1 MGLTFNSTKKEN
13 LKDIKIVE
21 KNKNN
26 QYIIA
31 LAGNPNTGKSTVFNE
46 LTGLHQHTGNWPGK
60 TVVNSQGTF
69 NYKNNEYILVDL
81 PGTYS
86 LLATS
91 SEEEV
96 ARDYICF
103 GQADLNVVVVDA
115 TCLERNLNLLIQIL
129 ELNPKVLV
137 CLNLI
142 DEAKKKNIE
151 INIEK
156 LKKLLGVPVVV
167 TSARNGE
174 GIKNLKEN
182 LEVYTKESK
191 IEKPFKIDYG
201 EDIERKVNFIS
212 KLLYK
217 RYNDMN
223 YRWVSLRLLDGDE
236 TIIKS
241 IRKYV
246 DENFLLYDDEDTK
259 KIKEIIEEATSIRD
273 VIALK
278 IYENCAYIAEET
290 VKKDENQILKQQKVD
305 DILTSKKFGIP
316 VMLILLTVILWIT
329 IQGANYPSQ
338 LLADMFNNLEP
349 HLLNF
354 FKSINSPIWL
364 TNILV
369 LGMYKT
375 VAWVVAVMLPP
386 MAIFFPIFTILE
398 DCGYLPR
405 ICFNLDKAFKK
416 ACCHGKQVLTMCMG
430 FGCNAA
436 GVIACRIIDSP
447 REKLIAILTN
457 CFVPCNGRFPTLIAL
472 SMIFVGGTFASNTA
486 NSILAA
492 LIVVGLVILGVTI
505 TLLSSLIMSK
515 TILKGMPS
523 SFTLELPPYRRPQIM
538 RVIYTSI
545 IDRTIFVLVR
555 AIKVAAPAG
564 VLIYIFSN
572 IIIGDMSIIGHIAN
586 FLDPIASL
594 IGLDGFIL
602 MAFLLGLPANE
613 IVLPIL
619 LMGYLANGTM
629 VDYTSLDMLKN
640 ILINNGWTYLTLLN
654 TMIFSLLHFPCATTI
669 LTIKKETGSRKW
681 ALFSLVM
688 PTVVAFI
695 VCFITTTIYRIA
707 I

>member
-1 MGLTFNSTKKEN
+1 M
-13 LKDIKIVE
+13 
-21 KNKNN
+21 
-26 QYIIA
+26 
-31 LAGNPNTGKSTVFNE
+31 
-46 LTGLHQHTGNWPGK
+46 
-60 TVVNSQGTF
+60 
-69 NYKNNEYILVDL
+69 
-81 PGTYS
+81 
-86 LLATS
+86 
-91 SEEEV
+91 
-96 ARDYICF
+96 
-103 GQADLNVVVVDA
+103 
-115 TCLERNLNLLIQIL
+115 
-129 ELNPKVLV
+129 
-137 CLNLI
+137 
-142 DEAKKKNIE
+142 
-151 INIEK
+151 
-156 LKKLLGVPVVV
+156 
-167 TSARNGE
+167 
-174 GIKNLKEN
+174 
-182 LEVYTKESK
+182 
-191 IEKPFKIDYG
+191 
-201 EDIERKVNFIS
+201 
-212 KLLYK
+212 
-217 RYNDMN
+217 
-223 YRWVSLRLLDGDE
+223 
-236 TIIKS
+236 
-241 IRKYV
+241 
-246 DENFLLYDDEDTK
+246 
-259 KIKEIIEEATSIRD
+259 
-273 VIALK
+273 K
-278 IYENCAYIAEET
+278 IYESCSYIAEET
-290 VKKDENQILKQQKVD
+290 VEKDENQIFKQQKVD

-316 VMLILLTVILWIT
+316 VMLMLLTMILWIT
-329 IQGANYPSQ
+329 IQGANYPSK
-338 LLADMFNNLEP
+338 LLADMFNNFEP

-354 FKSINSPIWL
+354 FENINSPIWL

-492 LIVVGLVILGVTI
+492 LIVVGLVILGVVI

-586 FLDPIASL
+586 FLNPIASL

-688 PTVVAFI
+688 PTVVAFL
-695 VCFITTTIYRIA
+695 VCFITTTIYKIA
-707 I
+707 M